1 VLATYNLTGLTCQH
15 CVNHVTEEVSALAGV
30 DRVEVSLEAGRM
42 TVDSAQPIDFDLIVA
57 AVAEAGED
65 YGVSPA

>member
-1 VLATYNLTGLTCQH
+1 VLANYIVTGMTCQH

-30 DRVEVSLEAGRM
+30 DRVEVSLADGRM

-57 AVAEAGED
+57 AVAEAGDD
-65 YGVSPA
+65 YTVAPA